1 MAKKTAPKAA
11 YEHMKGIKYTSRPD
25 RDEIQELEDTYLDD
39 PLYRHMRPYLSN
51 HYQTY
56 ELLQPAEMWCE
67 ARKAAEEIWDKEHPV
82 NRVGV
87 IFDQLSNDYYGIK
100 QKESPMPNFEIWE
113 EPYNDHLLA
122 ASEVMWCLYAMLSP
136 VYHDEQKELT
146 NAIIGKMRKW
156 REDFKKTADEAIK
169 KAMKE
174 NDYTPLSFLDKPRA
188 IASGKKKYQN
198 EAADVEA
205 EEPKEHRTHGVRML
219 PALAMM
225 QRLWSPF
232 KQSKLS
238 DKDRAEFLSI
248 LTGWSKDA
256 IYNTI
261 VENKDGY
268 NLSETWHQ
276 KDIERANEMLRRM
289 GVMRP
294 IKINKNKK

>member
-1 MAKKTAPKAA
+1 
-11 YEHMKGIKYTSRPD
+11 
-25 RDEIQELEDTYLDD
+25 
-39 PLYRHMRPYLSN
+39 
-51 HYQTY
+51 
-56 ELLQPAEMWCE
+56 
-67 ARKAAEEIWDKEHPV
+67 
-82 NRVGV
+82 
-87 IFDQLSNDYYGIK
+87 
-100 QKESPMPNFEIWE
+100 
-113 EPYNDHLLA
+113 
-122 ASEVMWCLYAMLSP
+122 
-136 VYHDEQKELT
+136 
-146 NAIIGKMRKW
+146 MRKW